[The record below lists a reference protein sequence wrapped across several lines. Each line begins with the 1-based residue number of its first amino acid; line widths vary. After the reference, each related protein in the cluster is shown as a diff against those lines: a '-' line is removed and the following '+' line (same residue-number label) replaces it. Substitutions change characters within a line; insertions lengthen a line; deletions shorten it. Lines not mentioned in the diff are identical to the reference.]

1 MWVFTETGFVSAVA
15 HRDNPEILI
24 VRSRDRHSIE
34 PLALLGETNIVTG
47 AGTDYPH
54 RISCSRDQFTQWVD
68 QNIVSMSYEN
78 FKSRVTQTRGHDFAH
93 ALMDVWSAMR
103 KVEDI

>member
-34 PLALLGETNIVTG
+34 PLALLARQTLSPGQVLITPTASAARAISSHNGLTKTLSLCLTKILR
-47 AGTDYPH
+47 AGLLRLGGTILH
-54 RISCSRDQFTQWVD
+54 
-68 QNIVSMSYEN
+68 
-78 FKSRVTQTRGHDFAH
+78 
-93 ALMDVWSAMR
+93 MR
-103 KVEDI
+103 